1 MARDEDSEVDSL
13 HCSNCG
19 AQLHITSADDDFVT
33 CDYCGSTY
41 SVAELLGG
49 DAKPVRPYQ
58 PQSRQPQPQQ
68 PRSHQPQQ
76 EVASPKEVAAKA
88 ARVKVIF
95 ILIAVL
101 TVIVLISDIG
111 SVLFDAHDDEETGVD
126 AGIAYESYDWN
137 SLVLGSQIPA
147 FDADKAHIL
156 TNRNEELYIEFPD
169 VDETAYR
176 SYVAAC
182 KEAGYTVE
190 QEYSEI
196 YFRAFNEDGYHLEI
210 FLFSEGRMNIEV
222 DAPKPVT
229 ALVWPSGSIA
239 GQIPAPDAEQG
250 YISSADNYSFAA
262 YIDGMS
268 RDKVKAYM
276 QQCIDAGFD
285 QQESMGD
292 DYLTARKG
300 SLRLSISYEGNNVMY
315 VTLYDYD

>member
-88 ARVKVIF
+88 ARVK
-95 ILIAVL
+95 
-101 TVIVLISDIG
+101 
-111 SVLFDAHDDEETGVD
+111 VLFDAHDDEETGVD

-229 ALVWPSGSIA
+229 AL
-239 GQIPAPDAEQG
+239 QIPAPDAEQG